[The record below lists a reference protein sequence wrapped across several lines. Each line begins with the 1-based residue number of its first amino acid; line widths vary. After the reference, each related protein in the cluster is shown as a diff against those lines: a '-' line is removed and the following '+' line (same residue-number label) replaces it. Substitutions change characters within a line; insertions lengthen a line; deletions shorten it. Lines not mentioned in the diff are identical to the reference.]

1 MFYTLLEAAGTTG
14 TTDGAATGVGGGFMW
29 ISLII
34 MVVIFYFMII
44 RPQKKQQKEQE
55 AMMAELKP
63 GVSIM
68 TTSGFYG
75 VVLDVVE
82 DTVIVE
88 FGNNKNCRIP
98 MNKAA
103 IAQIDKP
110 EAETAENSTEEEKK
124 EDKKEKKDKKL
135 SLGKKKDE

>member
-1 MFYTLLEAAGTTG
+1 MLYTLLEATTTTG
-14 TTDGAATGVGGGFMW
+14 TGSGLGSWGT
-29 ISLII
+29 II
-34 MVVIFYFMII
+34 WLVVIFAIFWFMLI

-55 AMMAELKP
+55 EMMTQLKP

-68 TTSGFYG
+68 TTGGFYG
-75 VVLDVVE
+75 VVLDVVD

-110 EAETAENSTEEEKK
+110 QEATAEEEEDEDNKK
-124 EDKKEKKDKKL
+124 NKKL
-135 SLGKKKDE
+135 SLGKKKED

>member
-1 MFYTLLEAAGTTG
+1 MFYTLLAAGTETQ
-14 TTDGAATGVGGGFMW
+14 AASGLAGWG
-29 ISLII
+29 SII
-34 MVVIFYFMII
+34 WLVLMVAIFYFLLI

-55 AMMAELKP
+55 RMIAELKP

-75 VVLDVVE
+75 VVLDVVD

-110 EAETAENSTEEEKK
+110 EEASAETEEAAEEKK
-124 EDKKEKKDKKL
+124 EKK
-135 SLGKKKDE
+135 SLFGKKKED

>member
-1 MFYTLLEAAGTTG
+1 MFYTLLEATTTTQTGAGLAG
-14 TTDGAATGVGGGFMW
+14 WGSIIW
-29 ISLII
+29 IVL
-34 MVVIFYFMII
+34 MVVIFYFLLI

-55 AMMAELKP
+55 QMIAELRP

-75 VVLDVVE
+75 VVLDVVD

-110 EAETAENSTEEEKK
+110 EETTAETEEATEEKK
-124 EDKKEKKDKKL
+124 EKK
-135 SLGKKKDE
+135 SLFGKKKED

>member
-1 MFYTLLEAAGTTG
+1 MFYTLLEATAGAAGGEGATTG
-14 TTDGAATGVGGGFMW
+14 FGNWTMI
-29 ISLII
+29 ISILL
-34 MVVIFYFMII
+34 MVAVFYFLLI

-55 AMMAELKP
+55 AMMSALKP
-63 GVSIM
+63 GDSIM

-75 VVLDVVE
+75 VILDIVD

-103 IAQIDKP
+103 IAQVDKP
-110 EAETAENSTEEEKK
+110 EAEAPAEEV
-124 EDKKEKKDKKL
+124 EDKKEKKKM
-135 SLGKKKDE
+135 SLGKKKED

>member
-1 MFYTLLEAAGTTG
+1 MFYTLLEATAGAAGGEGATTG
-14 TTDGAATGVGGGFMW
+14 FGNWTMI
-29 ISLII
+29 ISILL
-34 MVVIFYFMII
+34 MVAVFYFLLI

-55 AMMAELKP
+55 AMMSALKP
-63 GVSIM
+63 GDSIM

-75 VVLDVVE
+75 VILDIVD

-103 IAQIDKP
+103 IAQVDKP
-110 EAETAENSTEEEKK
+110 EAEAPAEEEVEEKK
-124 EDKKEKKDKKL
+124 EKKKM
-135 SLGKKKDE
+135 SLGKKKED

>member
-1 MFYTLLEAAGTTG
+1 MFYTLLEATAGANGQTG
-14 TTDGAATGVGGGFMW
+14 AGLAGWGSIIW
-29 ISLII
+29 IVL
-34 MVVIFYFMII
+34 MVVIFYFLLI

-55 AMMAELKP
+55 QMIAELRP

-75 VVLDVVE
+75 VVLDVVD

-103 IAQIDKP
+103 IAQIDKQ
-110 EAETAENSTEEEKK
+110 EEATAETEEAADE
-124 EDKKEKKDKKL
+124 KKEKK
-135 SLGKKKDE
+135 SLFGKKKED